1 MKKIKVLVADDHAL
15 MRIGLTTLF
24 KTDPLLSVVGEAP
37 DGKAA
42 IEMTRMFS
50 PDVVVLDLMMPC
62 VSGLEALLSIKTE
75 MPETKI
81 VILTTF
87 AISDAIAQAID
98 GGVEG
103 ALLKSAPNE
112 ELLDTIHRVAA
123 GDRVISNEIKELL
136 NQDPPLPPLSPRQ
149 RQLLEAVAQG
159 LSNKEIAVRLDLKP
173 NSVKGYFDILFDKL
187 GATTRSEAVAIALR
201 KHLLKI

>member
-112 ELLDTIHRVAA
+112 VLLDTIHRVAA

>member
-37 DGKAA
+37 DGNAA

-62 VSGLEALLSIKTE
+62 VSGLEAILSIKTE

>member
-159 LSNKEIAVRLDLKP
+159 LSNKEIAARLDLKP
-173 NSVKGYFDILFDKL
+173 NSVKGYFDILFDKF
-187 GATTRSEAVAIALR
+187 GVTTRSEAVAIAIR

>member
-62 VSGLEALLSIKTE
+62 VSGLEAILSIKTE
-75 MPETKI
+75 MPETRI

-123 GDRVISNEIKELL
+123 GDRVISSEIKELL

-159 LSNKEIAVRLDLKP
+159 LSNKEIAARLDLKP
-173 NSVKGYFDILFDKL
+173 NSVKCYFDILFDKL

>member
-37 DGKAA
+37 DGKAT

-159 LSNKEIAVRLDLKP
+159 LSNKEIAARLDLKP

-187 GATTRSEAVAIALR
+187 GATTRSEAVAIAIR

>member
-42 IEMTRMFS
+42 IEMTRMFG

-62 VSGLEALLSIKTE
+62 VSGLEAILSIKTE

>member
-159 LSNKEIAVRLDLKP
+159 LSNKEIAARLDLKP